1 MPKIKGGYIL
11 QPRAID
17 QSSIAKSPPH
27 VREIWMYILRR
38 ANHAD
43 CPEQRL
49 RRGQLRTSYREI
61 LADLSWTVGYR
72 KESYKKTQCE
82 IAMRVLTREGMITTA
97 KSTRGMVITVC
108 KYDYYQNPDH
118 YVVDNEVDN
127 EIDNEI
133 DNESTGNTRRI
144 KNDNNDNKNTDT
156 KVSLSNAK
164 HSTQEKI
171 DYDEVVNFFN
181 SKTNGVFGFV
191 RLPISDKRKSAI
203 RARIREHGKIAFGEV
218 VAKAT
223 NSDFLKG
230 STRFKATF
238 DWIIKPDN
246 FSKILEGNYDN
257 RNNNGNNGITAKQQ
271 QRQKVAVNV
280 YQDLLND
287 VFSESDK

>member
-82 IAMRVLTREGMITTA
+82 IAMRVLTREGMITTE

-118 YVVDNEVDN
+118 YVVDKVVDNEVDN
-127 EIDNEI
+127 ET

-144 KNDNNDNKNTDT
+144 KNDKNIDT

-257 RNNNGNNGITAKQQ
+257 RKNNENNGDNGITAKQQ